1 MADKYPIKPVD
12 EWNYMDG
19 TYSTGD
25 GKQWS
30 VARLIKLAEDF
41 PVYEV
46 PVFTFPTYHWPW
58 EDEQNLDTFISHV
71 NRVQNSDLDV
81 PLLISPSG
89 GIIDGMHRLCKAVL
103 EKKETIKVKYFKELP
118 RPDCTYK
125 D

>member
-1 MADKYPIKPVD
+1 MNYPTKLVD
-12 EWNYMDG
+12 EWDYMDG
-19 TYSTGD
+19 TYSNGD
-25 GKQWS
+25 GKKWS

-46 PVFTFPTYHWPW
+46 PVFTFPTYFWPW
-58 EDEQNLDTFISHV
+58 EDDLNLDTFISHV
-71 NRVQNSDLDV
+71 NRVQSADLDI

-118 RPDCTYK
+118 RPDCTDK

>member
-1 MADKYPIKPVD
+1 MADKYPIKPID

-25 GKQWS
+25 GKKWS
-30 VARLIKLAEDF
+30 VARLVKLAEDF

-46 PVFTFPTYHWPW
+46 PVFTFQTWIWPW
-58 EDEQNLDTFISHV
+58 EDDTTLDTFISHC
-71 NRVQNSDLDV
+71 NRVKNADLDV
-81 PLLISPSG
+81 PILISPSG

-118 RPDCTYK
+118 VPDCTERN
-125 D
+125 

>member
-25 GKQWS
+25 GKKWS

-46 PVFTFPTYHWPW
+46 PVFTFPTYFWPW

-71 NRVQNSDLDV
+71 NRVQNSDLDI

-89 GIIDGMHRLCKAVL
+89 GIIDGLHRLCKAVL

-118 RPDCTYK
+118 SPDCTYK

>member
-1 MADKYPIKPVD
+1 MSYPTKPVD

-25 GKQWS
+25 GSQWS

-46 PVFTFPTYHWPW
+46 PVFTFPTYNWPW
-58 EDEQNLDTFISHV
+58 EDEQTLDTFISHV
-71 NRVQNSDLDV
+71 NRVQSSDLDV
-81 PLLISPSG
+81 PILISPSG
-89 GIIDGMHRLCKAVL
+89 GIIDGTHRLCKAVL
-103 EKKETIKVKYFKELP
+103 EKRETVKVKYFKELP
-118 RPDCTYK
+118 SPDCTYK